1 MKSPLFLIAAAAAI
15 VVSAHAE
22 PIADRERAAAAQA
35 QAEQQRRIEQAA
47 AKCRANRGTDCDSL
61 QGLQE
66 WLLQDRSR
74 ADAVLDRVYP
84 LAPGSA
90 SAGASA
96 PATVSPATPQL
107 SPKNVP

>member
-1 MKSPLFLIAAAAAI
+1 MKLAAFLIAAAAAV

-22 PIADRERAAAAQA
+22 PVADRERAAAMQS
-35 QAEQQRRIEQAA
+35 QAEQQRRVEQAA
-47 AKCRANRGTDCDSL
+47 EKCRTNHGADCDTL

-74 ADAVLDRVYP
+74 ADAVLDRVS
-84 LAPGSA
+84 PGGA
-90 SAGASA
+90 STGSSA

-107 SPKNVP
+107 TPKNQP

>member
-1 MKSPLFLIAAAAAI
+1 MKLLTFLTAAAAAV

-22 PIADRERAAAAQA
+22 PFADRERSAAAQA
-35 QAEQQRRIEQAA
+35 QAEQQRRIEQARE
-47 AKCRANRGTDCDSL
+47 KCLANRGADCDSL

-66 WLLQDRSR
+66 WLLIDRSR

-84 LAPGSA
+84 
-90 SAGASA
+90 GASSGSSS
-96 PATVSPATPQL
+96 PAVSPSTPQI

>member
-1 MKSPLFLIAAAAAI
+1 MKSLPFLIAAAAAV

-22 PIADRERAAAAQA
+22 PVADRERAAAMQA
-35 QAEQQRRIEQAA
+35 QADQQRRIEQAA
-47 AKCRANRGTDCDSL
+47 EKCRANRGADCDSL

-84 LAPGSA
+84 G
-90 SAGASA
+90 GASGGSSS

-107 SPKNVP
+107 SPKNQP

>member
-1 MKSPLFLIAAAAAI
+1 MKSPLFLIAAAAA
-15 VVSAHAE
+15 VVISAHAE
-22 PIADRERAAAAQA
+22 PFADRERAAAAQA

-47 AKCRANRGTDCDSL
+47 EKCRANRGADCDTL

-84 LAPGSA
+84 GSA
-90 SAGASA
+90 SAGSSA
-96 PATVSPATPQL
+96 PMTVSPATPQI

>member
-1 MKSPLFLIAAAAAI
+1 MKSLTFTFLTAAAAAV

-22 PIADRERAAAAQA
+22 PIADRERAVAAQA

-47 AKCRANRGTDCDSL
+47 EKCRANRGVDCDTL

-84 LAPGSA
+84 GSA
-90 SAGASA
+90 STGSNL
-96 PATVSPATPQL
+96 PMTVSPATPQI
-107 SPKNVP
+107 SPKNP